1 MLMKY
6 KSSSA
11 FTLIEMLTV
20 MVVIAVL
27 ASLVVSV
34 HAFAQRKAATSRAEG
49 EIRTMVA
56 ACESYKGDFGNY
68 PRDLGSDGKGK
79 DSWTDDLDP
88 RTDGNPNG
96 DKYLKACLF
105 LYKAISG
112 DAKPGVDATTPAL
125 RDDKPDGKPETKGYF
140 EFAPNQ
146 LNKNLSSG
154 EIRFIQDPFG
164 NAYGYSTAG
173 AKTEEDYREKLQSS
187 KDGKTPTRDNLKGY
201 NPTFDL
207 WSTGGVVNKSSKPAD
222 LDSDR
227 KRWVKNW

>member
-1 MLMKY
+1 MKP

-11 FTLIEMLTV
+11 FTLVEMLTV

-27 ASLVVSV
+27 ASLVVAV
-34 HAFAQRKAATSRAEG
+34 QAFAQRKAATSRAEG
-49 EIRTMVA
+49 EIKTMVA

-68 PRDLGSDGKGK
+68 PRDLGPDGKGK

-88 RTDGNPNG
+88 RKDGNPNS
-96 DKYLKACLF
+96 DKYQKACLF

-112 DAKPGVDATTPAL
+112 DAKPGVDASTPAL

-146 LNKNLSSG
+146 LNKNSSG

-164 NAYGYSTAG
+164 NAYGFSTAG
-173 AKTEEDYREKLQSS
+173 AKTEEDYREKLQQGG
-187 KDGKTPTRDNLKGY
+187 KDTPPRPTGDAAKGY